1 MMQPGDLFFD
11 TTQAVRDR
19 QMRMTRL
26 QVLNWGTFG
35 GLHDIPIAES
45 GFLFVGRSGS
55 GKSTLLDA
63 IAALLVPPQWL
74 SFNTAAREGDGGR
87 YDRNLASYVRGA
99 WADKKDE
106 SSGEIATHY
115 LRSGTTWSALVLEL
129 RSGAGRVVT
138 LVQVYWL
145 RGASNRNAEVRKH
158 FMIAER
164 PFSIARDLAGF
175 DLDIRGLKQRL
186 AEVQHFEKFRAYGER
201 FRRLLSIDT
210 ELALKL
216 LHKTQS
222 AKNLGDLN
230 VFLREFMLEPPP
242 TFEVA
247 QRLVEEFAE
256 LDGAHQAVVT
266 ARRQVETLAPAR
278 EAHERSLEVDRDLA
292 RLAALVDAMDAH
304 RDGCRV
310 RLLEADVVRLE
321 QQEASL
327 AGRETEQQAALA
339 RHQAELQTLRERHR
353 DQGGARVEELEGQQT
368 ESEAE
373 RDRRTEKRYRIEA
386 TCRVLDWP
394 VPTTAESCAE
404 LIVRARTEV
413 EGHQAADA
421 RLEQARDGL
430 RDEKRDVATAFV
442 EARREVQAMLRQP
455 SNIPAPVL
463 DLRLR
468 VVEALGLS
476 EGDLPF
482 AGELLQV
489 REGEAP
495 WRGAIERVL
504 HGFGLSILVDER
516 RYAAVS
522 KYVNETRLGTRL
534 VYYRVGRLAKLAEV
548 RPHPKSLVNK
558 LEIKAGPVEDWLR
571 DELVRRFDYV
581 CVDSLREFR
590 ETDRALTLEGQVRHN
605 RSRHEKDDRRAIDD
619 RGNWILGFDNRE
631 RLALYQQRAQRLAER
646 IGELDRHLAEL
657 DAQRKTLQQR
667 LLHCQTLANLEWRE
681 IDLASVLDRLDSI
694 TRQLAEIREGS
705 SALKELGE
713 RIQVSQQRLDQA
725 LSTLERTRLQ
735 RANLADRLNDHQ
747 RELAELDLAVQARP
761 IEPLIARALDERF
774 AALDAPLTL
783 ANLDAQRNRVER
795 AITAEQKQ
803 LGEER
808 NALVRRIEK
817 RFAEFRR
824 EWPMESADLDD
835 THASAPE
842 FFKLLS
848 RLERDGLPQHEQRF
862 FDLLK
867 EQSTENLAALNTH
880 ISQARKQ
887 IYERMELVNA
897 GLAEA
902 EFNPGTHLQIEVAD
916 RHLDDVR
923 AFRDLVRR
931 VLEHAWQMDRD
942 QAESRFGV
950 LRELVHNLSGLDAEG
965 QRWRNLVLDVRQH
978 VEFVGR
984 ELDGD
989 GGEVEVYRSG
999 AGKSGGQREKLA
1011 TTCLAAALRY
1021 QLGGSEDE
1029 LPVYAP
1035 VVLDEA
1041 FGKAD
1046 NEFTELA
1053 MNIFK
1058 KFGFQMIVAT
1068 PLKSVMTLEPFIGG
1082 ACFVDITE
1090 RKRSATLQIEYD
1102 AERRRLALPEQAEAV
1117 ATPAAQ

>member
-1 MMQPGDLFFD
+1 MQPGDLFFD
-11 TTQAVRDR
+11 SAQAARDR

-26 QVLNWGTFG
+26 QLLNWGTFS

-115 LRSGTTWSALVLEL
+115 LRSGTTWSALAVEL
-129 RSGAGRVVT
+129 RNGAGRIVS

-158 FMIAER
+158 LMIAER
-164 PFSIARDLAGF
+164 PFSIPRDLEGF
-175 DLDIRGLKQRL
+175 DLDVRGLKQRL
-186 AEVQHFEKFRAYGER
+186 AEVHHFDKFRPYGER
-201 FRRLLSIDT
+201 FRRLLSIDN

-247 QRLVEEFAE
+247 QRLVDEFAE

-266 ARRQVETLAPAR
+266 ARRQVETLVPAR
-278 EAHERSLEVDRDLA
+278 EAHERSQHVDRELD
-292 RLAALVDAMDAH
+292 RLAALVDAMDAY
-304 RDGCRV
+304 RDGRRV
-310 RLLEADVVRLE
+310 RLLEAV
-321 QQEASL
+321 L
-327 AGRETEQQAALA
+327 AK
-339 RHQAELQTLRERHR
+339 HQVELQTLRERHR
-353 DQGGARVEELEGQQT
+353 EQGGARIEELERQQAD
-368 ESEAE
+368 SEAE
-373 RDRRTEKRYRIEA
+373 RTRRADKRDRIQV
-386 TCRVLDWP
+386 TCRALDWAL
-394 VPTTAESCAE
+394 PTSAGACAE
-404 LIVRARTEV
+404 LTARARNEV
-413 EGHQAADA
+413 EGRQEADA
-421 RLEQARDGL
+421 RLAQARDGL
-430 RDEKRDVATAFV
+430 RDEKRDLEVAFV
-442 EARREVQAMLRQP
+442 EARREVEAMLRQP
-455 SNIPAPVL
+455 SNIPAHML

-468 VVEALGLS
+468 VIEALGLS

-482 AGELLQV
+482 VGELLQV
-489 REGEAP
+489 KETEAP
-495 WRGAIERVL
+495 WRGAVERVL
-504 HGFGLSILVDER
+504 HGFGLSMLVDER
-516 RYAAVS
+516 RYAAVT

-534 VYYRVGRLAKLAEV
+534 VYYRVGKTTLSAEA
-548 RPHPKSLVNK
+548 RPHPKSLINK
-558 LEIKAGPVEDWLR
+558 LEIKTGPFELWLHH
-571 DELVRRFDYV
+571 ELARRFDYV
-581 CVDSLREFR
+581 CVDGLRELR
-590 ETDRALTLEGQVRHN
+590 ETECALTREGQVRHN
-605 RSRHEKDDRRAIDD
+605 RSRHEKDDRFAIDD
-619 RGNWILGFDNRE
+619 RSRWLLGFDNRE
-631 RLALYQQRAQRLAER
+631 RLALYQRRAQELADR
-646 IGELDRHLAEL
+646 IGDLDRRLGEL
-657 DAQRKTLQQR
+657 DAQRETRQER
-667 LLHCQTLANLEWRE
+667 LLRCQTLANLEWRE

-694 TRQLAEIREGS
+694 ARQLAEIREGS
-705 SALKELGE
+705 IALKELGE
-713 RIQVSQQRLDQA
+713 RIQAMQQRVSQVQTDLD
-725 LSTLERTRLQ
+725 RTRLE
-735 RANLADRLNDHQ
+735 RSKLTDRLNEHQ
-747 RELAELDLAVQARP
+747 GELAELDLAIRARP
-761 IEPLIARALDERF
+761 IDTALVQPLDERF
-774 AALDAPLTL
+774 AALDTPLTL
-783 ANLDAQRNRVER
+783 GNLDAQRNRVER

-808 NALVRRIEK
+808 NGLVRRIEK
-817 RFAEFRR
+817 RFSDFRR
-824 EWPMESADLDD
+824 EWPIEAADLDD

-842 FFKLLS
+842 FLKLLS

-916 RHLDDVR
+916 RHLEDVR
-923 AFRDLVRR
+923 AFRDQVRR
-931 VLEHAWQMDRD
+931 VLEHAWQMDRN
-942 QAESRFGV
+942 QAEARFDV
-950 LRELVHNLSGLDAEG
+950 LRELVHNLRGAEAER

-978 VEFVGR
+978 VEFIGR
-984 ELDGD
+984 ELDGE
-989 GGEVEVYRSG
+989 GREVEVYRSG

-1102 AERRRLALPEQAEAV
+1102 AERRRLALPEQGDSSAV
-1117 ATPAAQ
+1117 PALQ